1 MQGANAKCKLAAL
14 NLEKSLK
21 FSRAVVS
28 AIQTARKS
36 QGLSQQRLAE
46 MAGISRSAVTMIES
60 GARNPTLFV
69 CHALAESLDLDLSE
83 LIREAHQ
90 SLQSKRPSS
99 K

>member
-1 MQGANAKCKLAAL
+1 MQVANAKCKLVAL

-36 QGLSQQRLAE
+36 QGVSQQRLAE
-46 MAGISRSAVTMIES
+46 MAGVSRSAVTMIEN

-69 CHALAESLDLDLSE
+69 CHALAEALDLDLSE
-83 LIREAHQ
+83 LIRDAYG
-90 SLQSKRPSS
+90 SNNPKLKASR
-99 K
+99 